1 VLEFPRYPATRGSL
15 AHLSLQCRKL
25 SSNQGFPL
33 SAPVFS
39 VQRLLRPGVVLLATA
54 LSGGVLA
61 QSAYP
66 AKPVRILIGFPPG
79 AGSDIV
85 TRLVT
90 PGLTKALG
98 QQFLVDNRPGATG
111 NIAAELVARA
121 PADGYTLLT
130 VTATLAI
137 NQSVYKKPPVDLMKD
152 YDAVALLATVPFVLV
167 VHPSLPTRS
176 VKEFVAFAKARP
188 GQVSFAS
195 TGQGGS
201 PHLTGEMLRLQ
212 AALGLLHVP
221 YKGTPQATTDLIS
234 GQITMMFAN
243 TASILPSVRAG
254 RLRALA
260 VSSAK
265 RSGAAPEVPTM
276 IEAGYPHFESGT
288 WFALAAP
295 SGTPRDAI
303 QRVNAEVNRAVQL
316 QEVRDKL
323 AVQGAEPLSGSA
335 EQTAAYFR
343 SEIDKWAKVVKAAG
357 IKGE

>member
-1 VLEFPRYPATRGSL
+1 MSPRIFLIVGAWCLTFGVAAQGYPSK
-15 AHLSLQCRKL
+15 S
-25 SSNQGFPL
+25 
-33 SAPVFS
+33 
-39 VQRLLRPGVVLLATA
+39 
-54 LSGGVLA
+54 
-61 QSAYP
+61 
-66 AKPVRILIGFPPG
+66 VRILIGFPSG

-85 TRLVT
+85 TRLIT

-98 QQFLVDNRPGATG
+98 QQFIVDNRPGATG
-111 NIAAELVARA
+111 NIAAELAARA
-121 PADGYTLLT
+121 PADGHTLLT

-137 NQSVYKKPPVDLMKD
+137 NQSVYKKPPVDLLKD
-152 YDAVALLATVPFVLV
+152 FDAVALLGTVPFVLV
-167 VHPSLPTRS
+167 VHPSLPVRT

-212 AALGLLHVP
+212 AALDLLHVP

-234 GQITMMFAN
+234 GQVTMMFAN
-243 TASILPSVRAG
+243 TLSILPSVNAG

-265 RSGAAPEVPTM
+265 RSGAAPAIPTM
-276 IEAGYPHFESGT
+276 MEAGYPNFESGT

-295 SGTPRDAI
+295 AGTPREAI
-303 QRVNAEVNRAVQL
+303 QRLNAEVNRVVQL

-323 AVQGAEPLSGSA
+323 AAQGAEPLSGSVD
-335 EQTAAYFR
+335 QTAAYFR
-343 SEIDKWAKVVKAAG
+343 NEIDKWGKVVRASGMKV
-357 IKGE
+357 E

>member
-1 VLEFPRYPATRGSL
+1 MKTNDVQAHPLRALPQAVRAISKNPRGPHSLSPMDRLHIASICFCFVFCIGAAGAQPYPT
-15 AHLSLQCRKL
+15 
-25 SSNQGFPL
+25 
-33 SAPVFS
+33 
-39 VQRLLRPGVVLLATA
+39 
-54 LSGGVLA
+54 
-61 QSAYP
+61 
-66 AKPVRILIGFPPG
+66 KPVRILIGFPPG

-85 TRLVT
+85 TRMVT
-90 PGLTKALG
+90 PGLSKTLG
-98 QQFLVDNRPGATG
+98 QQFIVDNRPGATG

-137 NQSVYKKPPVDLMKD
+137 NQSVYKKPPVDLVKD
-152 YDAVALLATVPFVLV
+152 FDAVALLGTVPFVLV
-167 VHPSLPTRS
+167 VHPSMPVRS

-212 AALGLLHVP
+212 AALDLLHVP

-243 TASILPSVRAG
+243 TASILPSVNAG

-260 VSSAK
+260 VTSAK
-265 RSGAAPEVPTM
+265 RSSAAPAIPTM
-276 IEAGYPHFESGT
+276 MESGYPQFESGT

-295 SGTPRDAI
+295 AGTPREAI
-303 QRVNAEVNRAVQL
+303 QRINAEVNRVVLL
-316 QEVRDKL
+316 QDVRDKL
-323 AVQGAEPLSGSA
+323 APQGAEPLNGSA
-335 EQTAAYFR
+335 AETAAYFR
-343 SEIDKWAKVVKAAG
+343 SEIDKWARVVKAAG